1 MKKCSLFKY
10 LFIFSFIFLFQ
21 CSKKSVSIVNN
32 NQCSDIICNQNLN
45 DFLIRVSVSMT
56 PYDNDNLNVITDFEN
71 YFGVLSG
78 ATSGYDTDYDILES
92 PNSPGNWIS
101 LYFPHPEWEHPLG
114 DNFTQDILGNVFL
127 NEDNKI
133 LDWQF
138 NIESNSYGTIQLN
151 FETLNDYCYDCIKS
165 IQLIVQDEIY
175 TIENVNFND
184 INISRFLEQNQIL
197 SFNLLMEFN

>member
-1 MKKCSLFKY
+1 M
-10 LFIFSFIFLFQ
+10 
-21 CSKKSVSIVNN
+21 
-32 NQCSDIICNQNLN
+32 
-45 DFLIRVSVSMT
+45 
-56 PYDNDNLNVITDFEN
+56 
-71 YFGVLSG
+71 
-78 ATSGYDTDYDILES
+78 
-92 PNSPGNWIS
+92 
-101 LYFPHPEWEHPLG
+101 
-114 DNFTQDILGNVFL
+114 GNVFL